1 MHTLIQKYKF
11 DIDEDYED
19 PMKSTKN
26 TLTDFVDDEF
36 LNKNLYIIRLLGLI
50 YQQMNPLLDKYG
62 LKLIFKGGNV
72 MRLVNKNIQEY
83 LPPDIK
89 QLIQDTFGDYLKQSD
104 NDFTIFVNP
113 NINNYELLLTQITY
127 EVFYKLDKIKKRI
140 MDNLPH
146 YFDIFN
152 ANKSV
157 VHGKFMQLKKELQV
171 NSVKLYPAQDKEIV
185 FTHNK
190 KNISVFN
197 NDLSTWGFVF
207 NSLNTTLEFKGGP
220 KDIVKFNLLRS
231 KVNFI
236 LNAKV
241 EAAGELIDI
250 SIPHKKDQSMKKFK
264 TTHIFNKYIE
274 SNVISVETAYG
285 FSYHMINVNYIVHDL
300 MRILF
305 IQFEYPWLASKYE
318 KRLARL
324 LYFIF
329 IDELNAMKLLSLSN
343 IAKLSNMFKNFLYQI
358 THGCPNYL
366 KNKSKSL
373 QHICYYSQDLPNNS
387 EHTQYVNFI
396 KQYVRSIQV
405 ILQRMKQYFSGRS
418 GIKDTS
424 LYKLNVV

>member
-1 MHTLIQKYKF
+1 MHTLIQNYEF
-11 DIDEDYED
+11 DIDADYED
-19 PMKSTKN
+19 PMKSIKN
-26 TLTDFVDDEF
+26 TLTDFVDEEF
-36 LNKNLYIIRLLGLI
+36 LNKNLYIIRLLALV

-83 LPPDIK
+83 LAPDIK
-89 QLIQDTFGDYLKQSD
+89 QLIENTFGDYLKQSD

-127 EVFYKLDKIKKRI
+127 EVFHKLDKVKKRI

-152 ANKSV
+152 DNKSV
-157 VHGKFMQLKKELQV
+157 VRGKFMKLKRELGV
-171 NSVKLYPAQDKEIV
+171 KSVKLYPTQDKEIV
-185 FTHNK
+185 FTNNK

-197 NDLSTWGFVF
+197 NDMSTWGFVF
-207 NSLNTTLEFKGGP
+207 NSLNTTLEFRGGP
-220 KDIVKFNLLRS
+220 NDIVKFNLLRS

-236 LNAKV
+236 LNTKV

-250 SIPHKKDQSMKKFK
+250 SIPHKRDQSMRKF
-264 TTHIFNKYIE
+264 TSTPIFNKYMKN
-274 SNVISVETAYG
+274 NVITVKTSYG

-305 IQFEYPWLASKYE
+305 VQFEYPWLASKYE

-329 IDELNAMKLLSLSN
+329 IDELNKLKMLSLSN
-343 IAKLSNMFKNFLYQI
+343 TGKLANMFKNFLFQI
-358 THGCPNYL
+358 AHGCPNYL

-373 QHICYYSQDLPNNS
+373 QKICYYSQDLPKNS

-396 KQYVRSIQV
+396 KKYVRSIQV
-405 ILQRMKQYFSGRS
+405 ILRRMQQYFAGRS
-418 GIKDTS
+418 GIQDTT